1 MDFGLRNYINMYKKR
16 GIRYPISYFFQT
28 QLFDL
33 INGTDTHI
41 WLPKE
46 EYTDQPENF
55 ENGTMYMSSWTKTIR
70 QATLKAINIFSLEHE
85 DIALIDLGCG
95 KGKVLCVWSKM
106 FPKIQKI
113 MGVDYSPH
121 LIEICTENLHKISA
135 NNVQLIC
142 ENVAE
147 VNLPYNDNIN
157 IFYLYNPF
165 DEEILVKFL
174 NKFKSTNS
182 IIIYTNPVHIDIFYK
197 KGFKKIFEKKSWH
210 PNAAYVLLA
219 NMIEKK

>member
-1 MDFGLRNYINMYKKR
+1 MDFGIKNYINMYKKK
-16 GIRYPISYFFQT
+16 GLRYPISYFFQT

-46 EYTDQPENF
+46 EYRDKPSNF
-55 ENGTMYMSSWTKTIR
+55 ENGTMYMSSWTETIR
-70 QATLKAINIFSLEHE
+70 QATLKAINIFSLVHE

-106 FPKIQKI
+106 FPKEQKI
-113 MGVDYSPH
+113 IGVDYSPH
-121 LIEICTENLHKISA
+121 LIEICLKNLHKISA
-135 NNVQLIC
+135 DNVQVIC
-142 ENVAE
+142 DNVAN
-147 VNLPYNDNIN
+147 VNIPSNSKVN

-165 DEEILVKFL
+165 DEQILLKFL
-174 NKFKSTNS
+174 DKFKNMNS
-182 IIIYTNPVHIDIFYK
+182 IIIYTNPIYIDIFYK

-210 PNAAYVLLA
+210 PNAAYTLLA
-219 NMIEKK
+219 NKIVK

>member
-135 NNVQLIC
+135 NNVQVIC
-142 ENVAE
+142 DNVAE